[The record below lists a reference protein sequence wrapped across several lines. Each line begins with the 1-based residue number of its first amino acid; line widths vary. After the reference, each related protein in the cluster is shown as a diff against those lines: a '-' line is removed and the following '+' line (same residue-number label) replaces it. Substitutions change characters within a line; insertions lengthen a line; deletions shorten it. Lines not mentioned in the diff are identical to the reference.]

1 MSPSRTRLRSEPQS
15 RRSKSIQA
23 DRPEQTD
30 TPEKYKLLEE
40 TQAVAHVGYWISG
53 PDNPDSLEWSA
64 ETYRIFGVEQGAFD
78 GRVERF
84 FAMVH
89 PDDLEAVRRAGRVAL
104 AGHAPY
110 KVDHRIVRP
119 DGTVRWVHEEAQI
132 TRDRAGQ
139 PRMLGVVQDI
149 TERKQVEAEL
159 SRTTVRLRTLAR
171 LNQVISSS
179 LQMDEVLAEIAK
191 AAAAL
196 TEAAFVTFWI
206 AEEAAGTLELRTVS
220 DESIGSGFPFRR
232 VSFNESL
239 VGLVVRARGPIS
251 VPDVF
256 SEPEARAGDWLRAHG
271 LSSFYG
277 VPITLEGSLLGV
289 LGLNGRVPF
298 ELSPEEQDL
307 MSTFAAQAA
316 VGVRNARL
324 FQDVQHAYEELSRA
338 RDQLVQSQKMEAIG
352 QLAGGVA
359 HDFNNILTVITGRSQ
374 LLLKELRV
382 DDPLRRN
389 AELIEKSADRAVA
402 LTRQLLAFSRKQV
415 LQPTVLEFTAVVEG
429 VAPMLERL
437 IGEHVEL
444 VVAKGSGVGSVKAD
458 RGQIEQ
464 VIINLVVNARDA
476 MPDGGQITIEIANTG
491 LGGDGRAGQAGEA
504 PRPHVMLA
512 VSDTGS
518 GMPPEI
524 QARIFE
530 PFFTTKEHGKGTGL
544 GLSTVYGI
552 VQQHGGEVAVE
563 SEMGRGTTFR
573 IYLPRA
579 DAPVEVLE
587 LEHGRAGA
595 VTLRGAGTILL
606 VEDEDGVRELAKEV
620 LQLGGYAVFDA
631 RDVADAERIAIAEAR
646 RIDLLVTDVV
656 MPGINGRELA
666 RRLSVLRPG
675 MKVLYISGYTDD
687 AIVHHGVLDPG
698 VVFLPKPFS
707 PEALIRKVR
716 EVLGEDAVEPDDR
729 R

>member
-1 MSPSRTRLRSEPQS
+1 
-15 RRSKSIQA
+15 
-23 DRPEQTD
+23 
-30 TPEKYKLLEE
+30 
-40 TQAVAHVGYWISG
+40 
-53 PDNPDSLEWSA
+53 
-64 ETYRIFGVEQGAFD
+64 
-78 GRVERF
+78 
-84 FAMVH
+84 MVH
-89 PDDLEAVRRAGRVAL
+89 PDDVEAVRRAGRVAL

-110 KVDHRIVRP
+110 KVDHRIVRL

-132 TRDRAGQ
+132 IRDRAGQ

-149 TERKQVEAEL
+149 TERKQAEAEL

-191 AAAAL
+191 AAASL

-206 AEEAAGTLELRTVS
+206 ADEAAETLELRTVS
-220 DESIGSGFPFRR
+220 DESIGSDFPFRS

-256 SEPEARAGDWLRAHG
+256 RKPEARAGDWLRAHG

-298 ELSPEEQDL
+298 ELSPEEHDL
-307 MSTFAAQAA
+307 VSTFAAQAA
-316 VGVRNARL
+316 VAVRNARL
-324 FQDVQHAYEELSRA
+324 FQDVQHAYEELSRT

-389 AELIEKSADRAVA
+389 VELIQKSADRAVA

-415 LQPTVLEFTAVVEG
+415 LQPTVLEFTDVVEG

-444 VVAKGSGVGSVKAD
+444 VVAKGSGVGRVKAD

-476 MPDGGQITIEIANTG
+476 MPAGGQITIETANTE
-491 LGGDGRAGQAGEA
+491 LGGDGRTGPAGKAQ
-504 PRPHVMLA
+504 RPHVMLA

-518 GMPPEI
+518 GMTPEI

-563 SEMGRGTTFR
+563 SEVGRGTTFR
-573 IYLPRA
+573 IYLPHA

-587 LEHGRAGA
+587 HGRADA
-595 VTLRGAGTILL
+595 VTLRGTGTILL

-620 LQLGGYAVFDA
+620 LQFGGYAVFDA
-631 RDVADAERIAIAEAR
+631 RDVAEAERIAIAEAR
-646 RIDLLVTDVV
+646 RIDLLVTDIV
-656 MPGINGRELA
+656 MPGTNGRELA
-666 RRLSVLRPG
+666 RQLSVLRPG

-716 EVLGEDAVEPDDR
+716 EVLGEEAVEPDDR

>member
-444 VVAKGSGVGSVKAD
+444 VVAKGSGVGRVKAD

-491 LGGDGRAGQAGEA
+491 LGGDGRAGQVGEA

-524 QARIFE
+524 QARIFALLHDE
-530 PFFTTKEHGKGTGL
+530 GARQGNWFGTL
-544 GLSTVYGI
+544 HRVRDRPAARRRSC
-552 VQQHGGEVAVE
+552 
-563 SEMGRGTTFR
+563 GRERDGPWDD
-573 IYLPRA
+573 ISDLPPSRRCSS
-579 DAPVEVLE
+579 
-587 LEHGRAGA
+587 G
-595 VTLRGAGTILL
+595 GAGTGTWTCRCRHVERCGDDL
-606 VEDEDGVRELAKEV
+606 VGRGRGWSSRVGEGSPSVGWVCGVRCSGRRRRRTNCDCGSATDRSIGDRRCDAGNQRTRVSAAAVSVASGNEGPLHFWIYGRRDRTSWSPRPGCGVPPK
-620 LQLGGYAVFDA
+620 AVF
-631 RDVADAERIAIAEAR
+631 
-646 RIDLLVTDVV
+646 
-656 MPGINGRELA
+656 
-666 RRLSVLRPG
+666 S
-675 MKVLYISGYTDD
+675 
-687 AIVHHGVLDPG
+687 
-698 VVFLPKPFS
+698 
-707 PEALIRKVR
+707 
-716 EVLGEDAVEPDDR
+716 
-729 R
+729 